1 MKEYDV
7 AIIGAGTAGLTAR
20 AEVVKHTDNYVV
32 IDGGILG
39 TTCARVGCMPSKALI
54 EVANT
59 FHKRILFDRYG
70 LGNSDIGI
78 PDYKKVMAHVRSL
91 RDRFAGGVVR
101 DMEAWKD
108 HFIPEN
114 ARFIDSNTLDV
125 GDKRIR
131 AKKII
136 IATGSKPFV
145 PDAWKKYSRYFL
157 DTDHF
162 FELETIP
169 EKIAV
174 FGLGPIG
181 IELGQALTRLKIDV
195 VAMIRRK
202 VIGGLT
208 DPEIQAY
215 AHQCFASEMNIQ
227 VGSFDILEAVDN
239 QLKVSC
245 NGHTWTIDRVLPALG
260 RRPVLKG
267 LGLENLGVQLDPKGM
282 PIYNAATLQIQ
293 DLPVFIAGDVN
304 GFRPILHE
312 AADEGRIAGY
322 NAVSPDIGCFEK
334 RTPLHITFSSPNI
347 CIMGQSYADLIDNKV
362 EFVTGQTDYEHQGR
376 AMILGQNR
384 GKVNIYGDKKDG
396 RLLGAE
402 MIAPAGEHMAHLLAW
417 AIANQMRAK
426 DVLSMP
432 FYHPVLEEALRTAL
446 RMIVKHSREPRPE
459 FEFKRCEERADIK
472 A

>member
-20 AEVVKHTDNYVV
+20 AEVAKQTDNYVV

-59 FHKRILFDRYG
+59 FHKRMLFDAYG
-70 LGNSDIGI
+70 LGDPGIRI

-101 DMEAWKD
+101 GMQGWKD

-114 ARFIDSNTLDV
+114 ARFIDSNTLEA
-125 GDKRIR
+125 GDERIR

-145 PDAWKKYSRYFL
+145 PDAWKKYSRFFL

-195 VAMIRRK
+195 VAMIRRN

-208 DPEIQAY
+208 DPEIQTY
-215 AHQCFASEMNIQ
+215 AHQCFADEMNIQ
-227 VGSFDILEAVDN
+227 IGTFDILEAMEN
-239 QLKVSC
+239 QIKVGC
-245 NGHTWTIDRVLPALG
+245 NGKSWTVDRVLLAMG
-260 RRPVLKG
+260 RRPVLKD
-267 LGLENLGVQLDPKGM
+267 LGIEKLGVSLDPKGV
-282 PIYNAATLQIQ
+282 PNFNAATLQIQ

-304 GFRPILHE
+304 GVRPILHE
-312 AADEGRIAGY
+312 AADEGRIAGH
-322 NAVSPDIGCFEK
+322 NAAASEIDCFEK

-347 CIMGQSYADLIDNKV
+347 CVLGQSYADLTENNIG
-362 EFVTGQTDYEHQGR
+362 FIIGQTDYEHQGR

-384 GKVNIYGDKKDG
+384 GKVRIYGDKKDG

-402 MIAPAGEHMAHLLAW
+402 MIAPSGEHMAHLLAW
-417 AIANQMRAK
+417 AIANQMRAD

-446 RMIVKHSREPRPE
+446 RQIAKQSLAPKSE
-459 FEFKRCEERADIK
+459 FEFSRCGDAIVG
-472 A
+472 